1 MGTNGHKVDGLARLP
16 AEWTP
21 PFVAISADLAKAT
34 VAGRNESSG
43 AQIANGLRTSDLAR
57 DLKRLFDTSPAGVI
71 VRSSAVGE
79 DMAARGL
86 YRSVDVTFPTFQTVG
101 EAIKVIWDDASRV
114 RAEDSLIPVLVQSR
128 IAAPLV
134 GHLSNEVRLR
144 KDRRDWV
151 VEVLGDG
158 AETPAFGLRVRAED
172 RSGPDDRYLSCSSP
186 NALRAVLRR
195 IGGAFTAVGNRFHFE
210 WLWDRERLWIV
221 QCDTIPERRSPAPRA
236 VGEALAIPSLKIFR
250 RPGPDDRD
258 LAKVRCVADY
268 IAAGIPHADLWLLR
282 DQDVLRTLQG
292 GECPTILLDDL
303 ERLANAGVV
312 IRTDYA
318 RESDDFEVLLP
329 RTETEHSAQNL
340 SKFLIDAM
348 SQLTSKG
355 IDVGDIAFLTHVFIP
370 ADAAAWALAAPT
382 SAEVR
387 IDATYGLPDG
397 LLYYPHDSYHVSLR
411 RERVRRRVRAKNP
424 ILLCNDDG
432 TWCAAELGAPWDWR
446 AALSD
451 DEVRNIAFINKQL
464 ADHLGRP
471 VETMFLLRARTADGP
486 VKALPWVHRV
496 HNVGSL
502 SVAATESH
510 FPTRSVEV
518 RGRHHLTLLKE
529 ALTTTK
535 PGERLLVGLKPVGEV
550 LHDGSFLEA
559 LIAELDPGR
568 CTVDLSGSALA
579 HAYYELQR
587 AGVQVRTTDPLGP
600 SETESVSFNK
610 LVRDSIPEMIAAK
623 GERVSAYL
631 ASADELSD
639 LLKRKVI
646 EEAFEVGAA
655 ANTNDLLEELGD
667 ILDVLEALCT
677 VSGTDLETV
686 RQWAEDKRRERGG
699 FQRGVVLLET
709 RDTSLDEALAAGSSP
724 FVVDPDLGVEVQ
736 RARGGVR
743 RGERMILQEDVEVP
757 FDLPASADGEPAR
770 LVIDGQE
777 FHLRFRTSGVAIT
790 RAGIASEDVNQLTLE
805 I

>member
-1 MGTNGHKVDGLARLP
+1 MGTNGHKADGLARLP
-16 AEWTP
+16 ADWTP
-21 PFVAISADLAKAT
+21 AYVPVPAVLANAIA
-34 VAGRNESSG
+34 AGTERNG
-43 AQIANGLRTSDLAR
+43 AQIANGLRNSDLEK
-57 DLKRLFDTSPAGVI
+57 DLKRLFDNSPAGVI
-71 VRSSAVGE
+71 VRSSAIDE

-86 YRSVDVTFPTFQTVG
+86 YRSVDATFPTFQTVG

-114 RAEDSLIPVLVQSR
+114 RAADSVIPVLVQSR

-134 GHLSNEVRLR
+134 GHLSNEARLR

-172 RSGPDDRYLSCSSP
+172 RSGPTDRYLSCSSP
-186 NALRAVLRR
+186 SALRAVLRR
-195 IGGAFTAVGNRFHFE
+195 IAGAFTAAGYRFHLE
-210 WLWDRERLWIV
+210 WLWDRQRVWIV
-221 QCDTIPERRSPAPRA
+221 QCDKIPERRSQAPRA
-236 VGEALAIPSLKIFR
+236 VGEALAIPPLKIFR

-258 LAKVRCVADY
+258 LAKVRCVAEY

-282 DQDVLRTLQG
+282 GHDVLTALRD
-292 GECPTILLDDL
+292 GECSSALLDDL
-303 ERLANAGVV
+303 SRLADAGVV
-312 IRTDYA
+312 IRSDYA
-318 RESDDFEVLLP
+318 REHDDFEVLLP

-340 SKFLIDAM
+340 RNFLIEAM
-348 SQLTSKG
+348 GQMTSRG
-355 IDVGDIAFLTHVFIP
+355 VDVDDIAFLTHVFIP

-424 ILLCNDDG
+424 ILLCNEDG
-432 TWCAAELGAPWDWR
+432 TWRAAELGAPWDWR
-446 AALSD
+446 SALSD
-451 DEVRNIAFINKQL
+451 DEVRNIALITKQL

-471 VETMFLLRARTADGP
+471 VETMFFVRARTADGP
-486 VKALPWVHRV
+486 VEALPWVHRV
-496 HNVGSL
+496 HDVGAV

-518 RGRHHLTLLKE
+518 RGRDQLVLLKE
-529 ALTTTK
+529 ALTTTEA
-535 PGERLLVGLKPVGEV
+535 GERLLVRLKPEGEV
-550 LHDGSFLEA
+550 LHDGSFLA
-559 LIAELDPGR
+559 SLIAELDPER

-579 HAYYELQR
+579 HAYYELRR
-587 AGVQVRTTDPLGP
+587 AGIQVRTTDPLEP

-623 GERVSAYL
+623 GEQVSAYI
-631 ASADELSD
+631 ASADELSG
-639 LLKRKVI
+639 LLRRKVI

-655 ANTNDLLEELGD
+655 TNTNDLLEELGD

-677 VSGTDLETV
+677 VSGTNLETV

-709 RDTSLDEALAAGSSP
+709 RDTSLDEALVAGSSP

-743 RGERMILQEDVEVP
+743 RGERMVLQEEVEVP
-757 FDLPASADGEPAR
+757 FDLPAPAHGEPAR

-777 FHLRFRTSGVAIT
+777 FHLRFRASGVAIT
-790 RAGIASEDVNQLTLE
+790 RAGIASKDVNQLTLQ